1 VKAVIL
7 AAGIG
12 SRLGRRL
19 PKPLTKLPSGKSIIF
34 NQIKLLRENDVREI
48 IVVVGFKKEIIME
61 EFPQVIYRYNPMYHI
76 TNTSKS
82 LMMALECMQ
91 ADDVIWLNGDVY
103 LDTQVL
109 ERVISG
115 NGNIIA
121 VNKASCGEEEVKYR
135 TGPSGVIVEISKKVK
150 EAEGEAVGV
159 NKITRSDFDIL
170 LSSLKQCGNQDY
182 FEKGIEIA
190 VKKGVVFHPVDISD
204 CRCVEVD
211 FKKDL
216 EKIQKGFTS

>member
-1 VKAVIL
+1 MKAVIL

-12 SRLGRRL
+12 NRLGRRL
-19 PKPLTKLPSGKSIIF
+19 PKPLTKLPSGKSILF
-34 NQIKLLRENDVREI
+34 NQIRLLRENDVREI

-61 EFPQVIYRYNPMYHI
+61 EFPQVIYRYNPVYHI

-82 LMMALECMQ
+82 LMMALECVQ

-109 ERVISG
+109 GRVINGS
-115 NGNIIA
+115 GNIIA

-159 NKITRSDFDIL
+159 NKITGPDFDL
-170 LSSLKQCGNQDY
+170 LLTSLKQCDNQDY
-182 FEKGIEIA
+182 FEKGIEIS
-190 VKKGVVFHPVDISD
+190 VKKGAVFHPVDISD
-204 CRCVEVD
+204 CKCVEVD